1 MYFWKYS
8 SICFLWEEK
17 IPGVHGSGQE
27 GFGMAREAEDRST
40 HIVYEKDRIGE
51 VKIADEVVAIIAGLA
66 ATEVDG
72 VDSMA
77 GNITNELVGKLGMKN
92 LSKGVKVDVLEGVVT
107 VSLALNLK
115 YNYSIMTVTEK
126 VQEKVKAAIENM
138 TGLEVADI
146 NIRVAGVEMD
156 NQE

>member
-1 MYFWKYS
+1 
-8 SICFLWEEK
+8 
-17 IPGVHGSGQE
+17 
-27 GFGMAREAEDRST
+27 MA
-40 HIVYEKDRIGE
+40 KDERKNYTIECNNSLGE
-51 VKIADEVVAIIAGLA
+51 VQIADEVVAIIAALA
-66 ATEVDG
+66 ATEVEG

-77 GNITNELVGKLGMKN
+77 GNVTNELVSRLGMKN

-107 VSLALNLK
+107 VTLALNLK
-115 YNYSIMTVTEK
+115 YNYSIVQVTAK

-156 NQE
+156 A